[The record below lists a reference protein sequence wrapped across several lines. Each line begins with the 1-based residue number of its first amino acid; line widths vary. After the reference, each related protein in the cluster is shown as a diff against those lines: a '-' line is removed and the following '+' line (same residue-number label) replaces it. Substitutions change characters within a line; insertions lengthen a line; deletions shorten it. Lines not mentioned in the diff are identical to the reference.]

1 MKNNFSK
8 LNKKNKNVWKAPKPK
23 TVTRF
28 WGNATRLE
36 QRNVIGKKGK

>member
-8 LNKKNKNVWKAPKPK
+8 LNQKNKKNRKAPKPK
-23 TVTRF
+23 TVNRF

-36 QRNVIGKKGK
+36 HSNVSGKKSK